1 VSVASITRHTLLKLV
16 GRQVIHEL
24 REDGPAEIHT
34 PFSAADAIAWHGGF
48 APQIRLEKFKSK
60 NPEGPLA
67 Y

>member
-1 VSVASITRHTLLKLV
+1 
-16 GRQVIHEL
+16 VIHEL

-34 PFSAADAIAWHGGF
+34 PFSAEDALAWCDGF

-60 NPEGPLA
+60 NPEGALA